1 MILLWQPLSESYPDV
16 SVKLVKHSTGIDCPL
31 VTGPSSH
38 QRVDRFQLVQVII
51 IECLF
56 VGHVLHLLLDPL
68 QALFCRLPKDPD
80 DGAVSGSITAE
91 DVLAQAIEAVNDV
104 SDDGFLFAEL
114 KPQGFLKK
122 AFAFFLDVLCLC
134 SCSAYG
140 DDPVIGVPKHRR
152 CGFVL
157 SFPSRA
163 LPSRSFSC
171 IRSYIGHA
179 VVLVVPLVKPMH
191 IDVGEKW

>member
-1 MILLWQPLSESYPDV
+1 MAGHASVLCASLAFATPLFLPHLGLQIRHRLLLAHCHTACTVFLPGTSYYDTSLATTFCPDV
-16 SVKLVKHSTGIDCPL
+16 SVKLVKHATGIDCPL

-104 SDDGFLFAEL
+104 SDDGFLFA
-114 KPQGFLKK
+114 
-122 AFAFFLDVLCLC
+122 
-134 SCSAYG
+134 
-140 DDPVIGVPKHRR
+140 
-152 CGFVL
+152 
-157 SFPSRA
+157 
-163 LPSRSFSC
+163 
-171 IRSYIGHA
+171 
-179 VVLVVPLVKPMH
+179 
-191 IDVGEKW
+191 